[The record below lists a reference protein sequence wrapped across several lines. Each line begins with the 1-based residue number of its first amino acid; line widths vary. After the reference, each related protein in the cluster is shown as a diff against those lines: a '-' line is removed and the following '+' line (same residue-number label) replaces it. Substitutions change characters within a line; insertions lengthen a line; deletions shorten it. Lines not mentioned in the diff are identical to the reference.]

1 MNSLSNPLPLAD
13 VSLYLDSFPKSPELF
28 DFGFVISDWLSRIN
42 TVKLLN
48 DFNDNKAYLNHCGK
62 ETLSNYSKILTS
74 FHNTTRTLFKLQAT
88 INLQSQRSSDIVN
101 GDFYYFILFECHQ
114 LWTDFGTEIKQ
125 IFTMAIIYVY
135 DYLHA
140 IITGPKS
147 EKGEYLLLLIKAND
161 KLPLIIH
168 MMEQNINVLIENIKS
183 AEEFTSRF

>member
-1 MNSLSNPLPLAD
+1 MNPPPNPLPLAD
-13 VSLYLDSFPKSPELF
+13 LSLYQDSFPKSPELF
-28 DFGFVISDWLSRIN
+28 DFGFVIPDWLSRIN

-48 DFNDNKAYLNHCGK
+48 DLNDNKAYLNHYSK

-125 IFTMAIIYVY
+125 IFNIAVIYEY
-135 DYLHA
+135 DYLHS
-140 IITGPKS
+140 IITGPES
-147 EKGEYLLLLIKAND
+147 EKGEYLLSLIETND
-161 KLPLIIH
+161 KLPLIIN
-168 MMEQNINVLIENIKS
+168 MMEQNINTLKEHIKN